1 MPCQVHIPKPGTKEA
16 RPPAFLRSCRPSTPT
31 GERQVSPIIGPESA
45 GKGRVD
51 TWQPLAAYAAG
62 CFLWHGNWSMDGRA
76 PICVWLKRDLR
87 TADHAALAT
96 AVARARGGCVFA
108 VFLYEPKILSQPEW
122 SSSHT
127 EFQAECL
134 RDLEPSLGRL
144 GIRLVTRR
152 GEAVAMLER
161 LAQETGFRV
170 LIAHE
175 EMGRARPRPK
185 VHPAGGQWRCRALA
199 S

>member
-1 MPCQVHIPKPGTKEA
+1 
-16 RPPAFLRSCRPSTPT
+16 
-31 GERQVSPIIGPESA
+31 
-45 GKGRVD
+45 
-51 TWQPLAAYAAG
+51 
-62 CFLWHGNWSMDGRA
+62 MDGRA

-108 VFLYEPKILSQPEW
+108 VFLYEPEILSQPEW

-152 GEAVAMLER
+152 
-161 LAQETGFRV
+161 V

-185 VHPAGGQWRCRALA
+185 VHASLGQWRRRALA
-199 S
+199 V